1 MAGLMDELNRVAAKV
16 QDGAKELLDKT
27 DIDEKIVSAA
37 RELKDRAQQAY
48 EKVRPDV
55 EATLAKASVGAKELI
70 DKGIEKLNAP
80 ETKDAMDQIREQV
93 DAQVARIRAAA
104 TTSDPIH
111 DFFNSKPEAPAEEP
125 AVEEPAAEEPVT
137 EEAPA
142 PAEEAP
148 IEEEPAPE
156 EEAPIEKAPADEDP
170 AAEEPPI
177 EDEDEQGE
185 AWE

>member
-37 RELKDRAQQAY
+37 RDLKDRAQEMLDQTQLDEKLVSAARELKDRAQQAY

-55 EATLAKASVGAKELI
+55 EATLAKATVGAKELI
-70 DKGIEKLNAP
+70 DRGVEKLNTP
-80 ETKDAMDQIREQV
+80 EVKDTMDQIREQV
-93 DAQVARIRAAA
+93 DEQVARIRAAA
-104 TTSDPIH
+104 TGSDPIH
-111 DFFNSKPEAPAEEP
+111 DFFNSKP
-125 AVEEPAAEEPVT
+125 EPAAEEPVT

-148 IEEEPAPE
+148 V
-156 EEAPIEKAPADEDP
+156 EEAP